1 VIGRVARVVVTI
13 GLGACAGAV
22 LPARAGAQEPAPR
35 DTIAIPLPPRAD
47 SMIRNDSIA
56 LGTIGGR
63 TDARRDSIQPP
74 LARPE
79 SPPVLELGAARVYDR
94 AAIFATGALTLSDIL
109 GRVPGITTLATGW
122 LVAPTAVASL
132 GDMRRLRIFLDGLEL
147 DPMDQREQGRA
158 PVNDLPLHTLEELRI
173 ERGADEVRVYA
184 RSWRVTSTAPFTR
197 ADVLTGD
204 QNTNLYRG
212 YFGRRYGRGEA
223 LQVSAEQL
231 NTQPNS
237 RLPSADGRS
246 YMLRAGMIRG
256 PWRADVM
263 GLRAEGT
270 RDDWVGL
277 GNSRQ
282 TLDTI
287 APLAT
292 RRSTGYLRI
301 ANGDPDAPQW
311 GQLVA
316 SAHGFVG
323 SASASFPGDTLA
335 SHDSTTYESQY
346 LLTGGVRRGPFRL
359 SAAERLRVASGRSSA
374 VPSLRASMETD
385 PLALSLFGEGRGPL
399 SPARVEATAR
409 VALLGRVTLL
419 AAGAR
424 SAGGVF
430 DRVLGTAGASPVIR
444 SDGTIT
450 GILPGPV
457 SFDSAAASRYELPA
471 STSLRAEAGVRV
483 RDLQVSGGLIRRGP
497 TTLLP
502 AAGLGAQYTRAGAV
516 RPEGAATAATAAL
529 RGRIYRAVNIDAWGL
544 AWNDTAGLY
553 RPRYQSRAELYL
565 QTSLLERFPRGNF
578 GLLTSLAHEY
588 RSNTRFAVT
597 GDSVRTALGGR
608 TLDFKLEI
616 RIQTAVISYQFRNLL
631 QENRAQVPGFFL
643 PRQTQ
648 FYGVR
653 WDFWN

>member
-1 VIGRVARVVVTI
+1 MDSARARLVRPPGARDTVAVP
-13 GLGACAGAV
+13 
-22 LPARAGAQEPAPR
+22 LPARP
-35 DTIAIPLPPRAD
+35 D

-56 LGTIGGR
+56 LGTIGTR
-63 TDARRDSIQPP
+63 PAARADSLQPP

-79 SPPVLELGAARVYDR
+79 SPPVLEIGAARVYDR

-109 GRVPGITTLATGW
+109 GRVPGLTSLATGW
-122 LVAPTAVASL
+122 LVAPTAIASL
-132 GDMRRLRIFLDGLEL
+132 GDMRRIRVFLDGLEL

-173 ERGADEVRVYA
+173 ERGADEVRVHA
-184 RSWRVTSTAPFTR
+184 RSWRVTNTSPYTR

-223 LQVSAEQL
+223 LQFSAEQY

-246 YMLRAGMIRG
+246 YMIRAGLVRG
-256 PWRADVM
+256 PWRADLM
-263 GLRAEGT
+263 GLRSEVT

-277 GNSRQ
+277 GDSRQ

-292 RRSTGYLRI
+292 RRSTGYLRL
-301 ANGDPDAPQW
+301 ANGDPDAPRW
-311 GQLVA
+311 GQVVA

-323 SASASFPGDTLA
+323 TASASFPGDTLI

-346 LLTGGVRRGPFRL
+346 LLTGGVRRGAFRV
-359 SAAERLRVASGRSSA
+359 SAAERLRVASRSTSA
-374 VPSLRASMETD
+374 VPSARASMETD
-385 PLALSLFGEGRGPL
+385 PLSVSIFAEGRSPL
-399 SPARVEATAR
+399 SPARIEGTVRA
-409 VALLGRVTLL
+409 ALLQRFALL
-419 AAGAR
+419 ASGAR
-424 SAGGVF
+424 SGGGVF

-444 SDGTIT
+444 ADGTFT

-457 SFDSAAASRYELPA
+457 TFDSAAASRYELPS
-471 STSLRAEAGVRV
+471 STSLRTEAGVRV
-483 RDLQVSGGLIRRGP
+483 RDLWVSAGLLRRGP
-497 TTLLP
+497 TTLLSG
-502 AAGLGAQYTRAGAV
+502 AGLGAQYGRATAV
-516 RPEGAATAATAAL
+516 RPEGGATARTAAL
-529 RGRIYRAVNIDAWGL
+529 RGRVYRAVNVDAWAI
-544 AWNDTAGLY
+544 AWSDSLGLY
-553 RPRYQSRAELYL
+553 RPKFQTRAELYL
-565 QTSLLERFPRGNF
+565 QTNLLNRFPRGNF

-588 RSNTRFAVT
+588 RSNTRFAVNA
-597 GDSVRTALGGR
+597 DSVRTSLGSR

-616 RIQTAVISYQFRNLL
+616 RIQTAVITYQFRNLL